1 MKSVCLKADVR
12 SVMIV
17 LRNFRVAMIGS
28 RTLHKNPEN
37 HKDVALCYKVCYRFA
52 ELGIS
57 FTSGLC
63 GLGMD
68 AIAQRAYSQAVNDG
82 KAFLSQ
88 FEVYVSRKDDIDKS
102 RLPNRHLAIIKN
114 PSLKKE
120 LEDLASSLHG
130 NWSNCDSYARGM
142 HHRNCHEILGYHL
155 NNPVKAVITW
165 CELDNFGDYV
175 GGSRTALKLAE
186 RYRIPIFNL
195 NTPDKKKVLAE
206 IHDFLRWHEIVG

>member
-1 MKSVCLKADVR
+1 MV
-12 SVMIV
+12 V

-28 RTLHKNPEN
+28 RSLHKNPEN
-37 HKDVALCYKVCYRFA
+37 HKDLDLCYKVCYRFA
-52 ELGIS
+52 ELGIT

-63 GLGMD
+63 ELGMD

-88 FEVYVSRKDDIDKS
+88 FEVYVRQKRDRDKS
-102 RLPNRHLAIIKN
+102 TLPNKHLAIIKN
-114 PSLKKE
+114 PSLQKE
-120 LEDLASSLHG
+120 LDDLASSLHG
-130 NWSNCDSYARGM
+130 NWSKYDNFTRGM
-142 HHRNCHEILGYHL
+142 HHRNCHQILGYQL
-155 NNPVKAVITW
+155 DNPVKGVITW
-165 CELDNFGDYV
+165 CDLDNFGNYM

-195 NTPDKKKVLAE
+195 NTPDKKKVLAD